1 MIGPPA
7 VARAGNA
14 ITFTWNLHRLRL
26 SGFRERDGDTRCEV
40 EAETVDGEE
49 WAPLTGLTVL
59 NLTAARSRGD
69 LARHLNTRDDSFPWH
84 DAIEHAALHA
94 IRFHREGGPIVP
106 LASVQAPTSVPY
118 LVDRIIPAGETTIL
132 FGDGEAGKSLFSMFV
147 AVAVATGTP
156 LPRGL
161 GPDRPGPVLYLDWE
175 SDPAEHSRRLQLISR
190 GLGLDE
196 APSNVFYRQCV
207 RPLHEDAD
215 ALSREVAERGIHL
228 IVIDSLAV
236 ACGDDPSS
244 PGAALRTMN
253 AARQLGATRLGL
265 GHLNRV
271 DRDKPQAN
279 QTTFGSV
286 FWRNAARA
294 MWQLIRSEDA
304 PAGAAP
310 FALYNRKSN
319 NAARERWPL
328 GLAFTFGANAYGL
341 EPYDV
346 RATDSLAGGALTSER
361 IRQALQGG
369 AMDTNELAET
379 LGIDKAA
386 VRMACTRMDD
396 VVQVEAAVSGP
407 GGHPARWGLQA

>member
-1 MIGPPA
+1 MIGA
-7 VARAGNA
+7 AEVTRAGNA
-14 ITFTWNLHRLRL
+14 ITFTWQLHRLRL

-40 EAETVDGEE
+40 EAETIDGEA
-49 WAPLTGLTVL
+49 WAPLIGLTVL
-59 NLTAARSRGD
+59 NLTASRSRAD

-84 DAIEHAALHA
+84 DAIEEAALLA
-94 IRFHREGGPIVP
+94 VRFHREGGAIVP
-106 LASVQAPTSVPY
+106 LASVAAPTTVPY
-118 LVDRIIPAGETTIL
+118 LLDRIVPAGETTIL

-147 AVAVATGTP
+147 AVSIATGLP

-161 GPDRPGPVLYLDWE
+161 GPEHPGTVLYLDWE
-175 SDPAEHSRRLQLISR
+175 SDPAEHARRLQLISR

-196 APSNVFYRQCV
+196 APPNIFYRQCV
-207 RPLHEDAD
+207 RPLHEDTDTLA
-215 ALSREVAERGIHL
+215 REVAERGVELTI
-228 IVIDSLAV
+228 IDSLAV
-236 ACGDDPSS
+236 ACGDDPSA

-253 AARQLGATRLGL
+253 AARALGGTRLGL

-271 DRDKPQAN
+271 DRERPQAN

-294 MWQLIRSEDA
+294 MWQLVRSEDA

-328 GLAFTFGANAYGL
+328 GLAFTFGPDSYGI

-346 RATDSLAGGALTSER
+346 RASDTLAGGALTGDR
-361 IRQALQGG
+361 IRQALRMGSL
-369 AMDTNELAET
+369 DTNELAEA
-379 LGIDKAA
+379 LGVETNT
-386 VRMACTRMDD
+386 VRMACQRMND
-396 VVQVEAAVSGP
+396 VIQIEAAIP
-407 GGHPARWGLQA
+407 GRNGRPARWGLKA